1 MPTRNA
7 SAVWSGGGLKT
18 GKGEFSGES
27 GVIKGA
33 YSFNTRFGEE
43 KGTNPE
49 ELLAAA
55 EAACFSMALSLGL
68 EQNGTP
74 PQRIET
80 KAACTIAQ
88 AGGGFK
94 ITTIK
99 LDVRATV
106 PKIDAAKFREIAEN
120 TKKNC
125 PVSVALAG
133 VDIQLN
139 AQLG

>member
-7 SAVWSGGGLKT
+7 TAIWSGGGLKA

-27 GVIKGA
+27 GLIKGA
-33 YSFNTRFGEE
+33 YSFNTRVGDE

-55 EAACFSMALSLGL
+55 EAACFSMALGNALD
-68 EQNGTP
+68 QNGTP
-74 PQRIET
+74 AQRVET
-80 KAACTIAQ
+80 KAGCTIAPV
-88 AGGGFK
+88 GPGLK

-106 PKIDAAKFREIAEN
+106 PNIDAAKFKEIAET
-120 TKKNC
+120 TKKTC
-125 PVSVALAG
+125 PVSVALSG